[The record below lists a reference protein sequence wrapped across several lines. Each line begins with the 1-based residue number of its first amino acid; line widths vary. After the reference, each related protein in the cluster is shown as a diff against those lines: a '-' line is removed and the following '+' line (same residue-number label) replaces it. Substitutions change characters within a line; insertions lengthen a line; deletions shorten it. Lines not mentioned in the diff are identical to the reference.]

1 MIMKILQ
8 VNCVYNR
15 GSTGKIAYDIHT
27 ELLSRGHQ
35 SVVCYGR
42 GARTRDPGVY
52 KTCSELYSKANNLL
66 SRFTGLM
73 YGGCFF
79 STNRLISVIKKEAPD
94 LVHLHCINGYFVNV
108 YRLIRWLNKHRI
120 KTVLTLHAELM
131 HTGNCG
137 HALDCDRWKVGCGK
151 CPRRKQETGSLFF
164 DGTARSFE
172 KMRKA
177 FEGFETLRVIAVSDW
192 IAGRARQS
200 AILADKQ
207 IATLYNGIRTECF
220 CQAADPD
227 LEKRLRETYGLEEDR
242 PIILHVTPSF
252 YNPVKGGKYFAAL
265 AEQLPP
271 EYQCV
276 VVGSASSEYS
286 RITFI
291 PFLSNQTELAAFY
304 RMAKV
309 MVITSKCDNYPTVC
323 LEANCCGTPVVGF
336 DVGGIRETIFA
347 HMGTTVPFGDLDA
360 LTDAVVSCAAEK
372 DTFLPETAQLCQYRN
387 SKERMAKDYLEV
399 YEELLEELCTPVN

>member
-1 MIMKILQ
+1 MKILQ

-27 ELLSRGHQ
+27 ELLSHGHQ

-42 GARTRDPGVY
+42 GARTKDPGVY

-79 STNRLISVIKKEAPD
+79 STNRLISIIKKEAPD

-108 YRLIRWLNKHRI
+108 YRLIRWLNKHQI

-137 HALDCDRWKVGCGK
+137 YALDCDRWKVGCGK
-151 CPRRKQETGSLFF
+151 CPRRRQETGSLII

-192 IAGRARQS
+192 IAERARQS

-207 IATLYNGIRTECF
+207 ISTLYNGIRTECF
-220 CQAADPD
+220 CGAADLD
-227 LEKRLRETYGLEEDR
+227 LEKQLRETYDLAQDR
-242 PIILHVTPSF
+242 PMVLHVTPSF
-252 YNPVKGGKYFAAL
+252 NNPVKGGKYFAAL
-265 AEQLPP
+265 AETLPA

-276 VVGSASSEYS
+276 VVGSASSENS

-304 RMAKV
+304 RMANV

-336 DVGGIRETIFA
+336 DVGGIPETIYA
-347 HMGTTVPFGDLDA
+347 DMGTTVPFEDLDA
-360 LTDAVVSCAAEK
+360 LADAVCTFSAAK
-372 DTFLPETAQLCQYRN
+372 SGISLETVQLCRQRN

>member
-1 MIMKILQ
+1 MKILQ

-15 GSTGKIAYDIHT
+15 GSTGKIMYDIHT
-27 ELLSRGHQ
+27 ELLKEGHQ

-42 GARTRDPGVY
+42 GARTKDPGVY
-52 KTCSELYSKANNLL
+52 KTCGELYSKANNLL

-79 STNRLISVIKKEAPD
+79 STNRLISVIKKEQPD

-108 YRLIRWLNKHRI
+108 YRLIRWLKNSGI

-131 HTGNCG
+131 HTANCG
-137 HALDCDRWKVGCGK
+137 YALDCDRWKTGCGS
-151 CPRRKQETGSLFF
+151 CPRLRAETGSLFL

-177 FEGFETLRVIAVSDW
+177 FAGFKTLKIIAVSDW
-192 IAGRARQS
+192 IAGRAKES
-200 AILADKQ
+200 PILADFP
-207 IATLYNGIRTECF
+207 ISTLYNGIRTECF
-220 CQAADPD
+220 TPQPDPELEARLRQQWGLDPD
-227 LEKRLRETYGLEEDR
+227 R
-242 PIILHVTPSF
+242 PMVLHVTPSF
-252 YNPVKGGKYFAAL
+252 FNPVKGGEYFEAL
-265 AEQLPP
+265 ARQLPP

-276 VVGSASSEYS
+276 VIGSAAED
-286 RITFI
+286 RGPITFI
-291 PFLSNQTELAAFY
+291 PFVSNQTELAAFY

-323 LEANCCGTPVVGF
+323 LEANCCGTPVAGF

-347 HMGTTVPFGDLDA
+347 HMGRTVPFGDLDA
-360 LTDAVVSCAAEK
+360 LAKAVTACAAEK
-372 DTFLPETAQLCQYRN
+372 ETFPPETIQLCQHRN
-387 SKERMAKDYLEV
+387 SKCRMAQEYLPV
-399 YEELLEELCTPVN
+399 YKELLEDACIPMN